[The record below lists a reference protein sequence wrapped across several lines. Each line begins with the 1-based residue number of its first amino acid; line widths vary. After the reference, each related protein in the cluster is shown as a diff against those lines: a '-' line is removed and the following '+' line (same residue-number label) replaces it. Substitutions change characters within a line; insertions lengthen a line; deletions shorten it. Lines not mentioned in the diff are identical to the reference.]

1 MTKKERKEIRYT
13 NRMLERMFKGYVN
26 YRNETNEETSEKL
39 IEKVNKKIKICLL
52 LIDLEE
58 PSLLTID

>member
-39 IEKVNKKIKICLL
+39 IEKVNKKNKDMSPTDRLRRTFI
-52 LIDLEE
+52 
-58 PSLLTID
+58 TNN